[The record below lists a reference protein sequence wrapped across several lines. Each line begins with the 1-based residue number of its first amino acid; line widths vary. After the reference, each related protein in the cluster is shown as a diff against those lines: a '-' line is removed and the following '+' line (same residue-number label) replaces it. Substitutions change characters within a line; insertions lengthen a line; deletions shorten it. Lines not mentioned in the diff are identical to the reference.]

1 MTDATQDPKMDL
13 PNFKEMDRSKL
24 MQYAAHLRISFPNT
38 ATKADLL
45 ELIDRKLQGRS
56 SGNLASESSKV
67 PPGHA
72 KIKVLEDPM
81 PGASNFPIYVN
92 ANGAEFTIPR
102 GVEVI
107 VPMRVVRTLNDATVK
122 RRKQT
127 SNIDAQ
133 GREYTQE
140 TEISVP
146 SYPFQILE
154 MTPGEEPM
162 TTLEKAKARSIG
174 PRRRYQQIFGYWPR
188 PGQLQNAIEKDLL
201 RLNEDEELPLSEAKL
216 IENKS

>member
-1 MTDATQDPKMDL
+1 MSDIEQ

-24 MQYAAHLRISFPNT
+24 MQYATHLRVSYPNT
-38 ATKADLL
+38 ATKEDLL
-45 ELIDRKLQGRS
+45 EMIDRKLQGRATAT
-56 SGNLASESSKV
+56 LAEEGSRV

-72 KIKVLEDPM
+72 KIRLLEDPM
-81 PGASNFPIYVN
+81 PGSSNLPVYVN
-92 ANGAEFTIPR
+92 ANGYQCTIPR
-102 GVEVI
+102 GKDVI
-107 VPMRVVRTLNDATVK
+107 VPMRVVRTLQDASVK

-127 SNIDAQ
+127 SNIDQQ
-133 GREYTQE
+133 GREYTQD

-174 PRRRYQQIFGYWPR
+174 PRKRYQQQFGYWPR
-188 PGQLQNAIEKDLL
+188 PGQLQNAIEKGLISL
-201 RLNEDEELPLSEAKL
+201 SENEELPPSEAKL
-216 IENKS
+216 KEDKI